1 MINRLLTFNLALTFL
16 EVSGRYVKEQMRLSA
31 RLVGSVKGAG
41 EGEAQGLRGAAWRL
55 PAGHKGFCGAGGRA
69 DSAWAG
75 WAVRRLGYP
84 ETSALTSRRALE
96 RFGGEGGGVI

>member
-1 MINRLLTFNLALTFL
+1 M
-16 EVSGRYVKEQMRLSA
+16 
-31 RLVGSVKGAG
+31 
-41 EGEAQGLRGAAWRL
+41 GL
-55 PAGHKGFCGAGGRA
+55 GGRA

-96 RFGGEGGGVI
+96 RFGGEGGGCYLNLRFFMWEPQADSGPREANTK